1 MKILVIG
8 SGFIGTAIIQ
18 RLESEGHE
26 VLIYSRTFNEK
37 VRSKQVFVN
46 ILDFNDFKDLFSW
59 EPQIVIHT
67 AWITTHDR
75 YQNDLS
81 NNKYAQFT
89 SDLAK
94 HISHTGIEQ
103 LIVLGTC
110 AEYGHQNDASTAGIT
125 KLSPNN
131 LYSEQKVAAFHAA
144 KELLKESKVRLT
156 WARIFQPYGP
166 MQDENRLIPYLIRS
180 IKSGD
185 PIRLSDTSS
194 IRDWITTRDISSAIT
209 WTMNQEL
216 PTEIDIGTTFGF
228 TNLEIVHHL
237 EELLER
243 TARWEQTAQHA
254 SQVQEISIVGKDSPL
269 IKSGW
274 APTDSL
280 NNGLKWVLN
289 S

>member
-26 VLIYSRTFNEK
+26 LLVYSRTFNEK
-37 VRSKQVFVN
+37 VHSEQVLVN
-46 ILDFNDFKDLFSW
+46 ILDFDDFKEMFSW

-67 AWITTHDR
+67 AWITTHDH

-81 NNKYAQFT
+81 NNKYARFT
-89 SDLAK
+89 SELAK
-94 HISHTGIEQ
+94 QITHTGIER
-103 LIVLGTC
+103 LTVLGTC
-110 AEYGHQNDASTAGIT
+110 AEYGHRTDASTAGVT

-131 LYSEQKVAAFHAA
+131 LYAEQKVAAFQAA
-144 KELLKESKVRLT
+144 KELLEESKVRLT

-166 MQDENRLIPYLIRS
+166 MQDKNRLIPYLIRS

-209 WTMNQEL
+209 WTMNHEL

-243 TARWEQTAQHA
+243 AARWEQTAQHA
-254 SQVQEISIVGKDSPL
+254 SQAQEISIVGKDSPL
-269 IKSGW
+269 LKSGW